1 MNYEST
7 VTLESAKCPGV
18 QFTVRRMSFGR
29 RLELTRKVK
38 ERLARL
44 EFLSAGESGGTDEA
58 EAALLT
64 GEIDREYGTWGLA
77 GLEGL
82 DIDGEEATP
91 QTLMEKGPEPLVA
104 EVLEAIYREA
114 GLSEDERKNSESY
127 STSSKEIKPGGNAT
141 NAGA

>member
-18 QFTVRRMSFGR
+18 RFTVRRMSFGR

-114 GLSEDERKNSESY
+114 GLSEDERKNSESH